1 MKLFDKIR
9 YGLFGVALAGMAAFI
24 APAIAD
30 QVIQDNLTVS
40 GTITAKG
47 PVSGGTNVGLVSG
60 GSTVAAICSTTTA
73 GFCVYFGT
81 GTPTIS
87 AAQGSIYLNNAGSS
101 TSTRIY
107 VNSNGTTGWVAVT
120 TAS

>member
-9 YGLFGVALAGMAAFI
+9 YGLFGMALAAAGAFI
-24 APAIAD
+24 GPAIAD
-30 QVIQDNLTVS
+30 QVIQDNLSVT
-40 GTITAKG
+40 GTINAKG
-47 PVSGGTNVGLVSG
+47 AISGGTNVGLVSG

-101 TSTRIY
+101 SSTRIY
-107 VNSNGTTGWVAVT
+107 VNSTGSTTWVAVT